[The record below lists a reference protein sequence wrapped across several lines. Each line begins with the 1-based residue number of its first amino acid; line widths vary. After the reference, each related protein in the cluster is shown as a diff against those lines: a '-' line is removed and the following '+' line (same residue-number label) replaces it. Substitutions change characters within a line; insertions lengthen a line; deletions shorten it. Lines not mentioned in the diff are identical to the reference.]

1 MADADDNETK
11 DNTLFNM
18 SSSVL
23 FTVINLASSST
34 VWTTLGQIVREGAS
48 HWAETRQAY
57 SLMSSQARWRHLLE
71 PSGPNPAPHTTCFQ
85 KMPVCRVP
93 AAELQRI
100 QAMEMRCYRKILRI
114 SYKDH
119 VTNEEVRAKIQR
131 AIGPHEDLLTIVKR
145 RKLQWYGHVSRSSGL
160 AKTILKGT
168 VKWGRRQGRQKKRRE
183 DNIREWTGMEFAK
196 SHRAVENREKK
207 ERKKKKEENWL
218 PNHLWCP
225 NDPRG

>member
-119 VTNEEVRAKIQR
+119 VTKIQQ

-145 RKLQWYGHVSRSSGL
+145 RKLQRYGHVSRSSVWPKPSCK
-160 AKTILKGT
+160 ARWKGEED
-168 VKWGRRQGRQKKRRE
+168 KADRGRGATAVTQEGNGHR
-183 DNIREWTGMEFAK
+183 IRVSTQWTGV
-196 SHRAVENREKK
+196 SVNLH
-207 ERKKKKEENWL
+207 WL
-218 PNHLWCP
+218 LMPLTIA
-225 NDPRG
+225 